1 MSERSFKYGGEEILT
16 TLILIAFAVALT
28 AYSWYRDKGKTRRGI
43 GMAKRQFLGTVGQIG
58 AILALV
64 GWVLALI
71 PESYI
76 RAVMGGSSA
85 VLSTVFGAL
94 IGTVTILPAF
104 VAFPLAASLI
114 ERGAHVISVA
124 AFVTTLTMVG
134 FATFPIEV
142 RHFGMRFT
150 LLRNGASF
158 VAALLIAIGMVIVL

>member
-1 MSERSFKYGGEEILT
+1 MPT
-16 TLILIAFAVALT
+16 AILIGLAVALV
-28 AYSWYRDKGKTRRGI
+28 AYSWSQDKARTRRGI
-43 GMAKRQFLGTVGQIG
+43 GMAKRQLLGTVGQIG

-64 GWVLALI
+64 GWVLAMI

-85 VLSTVFGAL
+85 FLSTVYGAV

-114 ERGAHVISVA
+114 ERGAHVIAVA

-142 RHFGMRFT
+142 RHFGMRFA
-150 LLRNGASF
+150 LLRNAASF
-158 VAALLIAIGMVIVL
+158 VAALLIALGMVILL

>member
-1 MSERSFKYGGEEILT
+1 VPT
-16 TLILIAFAVALT
+16 AILIGLAVALV
-28 AYSWYRDKGKTRRGI
+28 AYSWSQDKARTRRGI
-43 GMAKRQFLGTVGQIG
+43 GMAKRQLLGTVGQIG

-64 GWVLALI
+64 GWVLAMI

-85 VLSTVFGAL
+85 FLSTVYGAV

-114 ERGAHVISVA
+114 ERGAHVIAVA

-142 RHFGMRFT
+142 RHFGMRFA
-150 LLRNGASF
+150 LLRNAASF
-158 VAALLIAIGMVIVL
+158 VAALLIALGMVILL

>member
-1 MSERSFKYGGEEILT
+1 
-16 TLILIAFAVALT
+16 
-28 AYSWYRDKGKTRRGI
+28 
-43 GMAKRQFLGTVGQIG
+43 MAKRQLLGTVGQIG

-64 GWVLALI
+64 GWVLAMI

-85 VLSTVFGAL
+85 FLSTVYGAV

-114 ERGAHVISVA
+114 ERGAHVIAVA

-142 RHFGMRFT
+142 RHFGMRFA
-150 LLRNGASF
+150 LLRNAASF
-158 VAALLIAIGMVIVL
+158 VAALLIALGMVILL